1 MELFKLLGTIAI
13 DTSGVD
19 SAVSTV
25 KSKMES
31 LGEKI
36 ESVGSKVSGIGT
48 KLTLGVT
55 TPLTFLGKSA
65 ITTAADFESAM
76 SEVGAISGAT
86 GADFKALE
94 EKAKEMGRT
103 TKFSASESAEALKYM
118 AMAGWKT
125 EDMLNGL
132 EGIMNLAAASGEDL
146 GMTSDIVTDSLT
158 AFGLSASD
166 SGHFADLLAK
176 ASSNANTNVSMMGE
190 TFKYVAPVAGAMGFS
205 AEDTALAIGLMANSG
220 IKASQAGTALRSSLT
235 NLADP
240 TKEMQSV
247 MVSLGLATQETANV
261 IDDGKLQK
269 AQTKVENKTI
279 DMEKAQIKYND
290 AVKKYGVNSSQAQT
304 AALNLEKAQNNLQSA
319 VTELNAAQEGSIE
332 TTGIQN
338 NLLVDSAGNTR
349 SLREVMVTL
358 RESFKGLSTEQQ
370 TQAAATLFGKEA
382 MSGMLAIINASEAD
396 FNKLVDAIDSADGA
410 AKDMADTMN
419 DNLNG
424 QITLLKSQ
432 LQDLAIQFVTLIMP
446 YLRQG
451 VEWLSKLCTWIAGL
465 DDNTKKMII
474 TVAGI
479 AAAAGPVLVIGGKVI
494 SGVGKIISGVSGI
507 VSIIGKLSPAI
518 SGIISIGG
526 KLVGGIGSLIAKVG
540 SGLLP
545 ALASIPTPVWA
556 VIAVLGALVAAGVA
570 IYKNWDEIKEFGSK
584 IWSAIKDFVGNAVE
598 GIMGFF
604 SNIVDFI
611 SNNWQGLLTFIV
623 NPFVGGFKLLY
634 DNCETFRNFIDG
646 FLNNLKEGFQN
657 FKDNISEKFT
667 ELKENITEKAHEMKE
682 KVSEKFSEMKES
694 VVSKVEELKSGAI
707 EKISDLKERA
717 HEKVSEMKE
726 AVVSKVEEMKE
737 NAASKIYE
745 MSEKISSGFQE
756 MKDRAAEKFSDLK
769 EKWTS
774 KFTEA
779 KEKMISEA
787 TEMKEK
793 VGGKLEEFKTDAVE
807 KIESLKTNAVQKFH
821 ELKDAAGAKIS
832 ELSQKGIEGFN
843 SIKEKGG
850 AAISSL
856 KDFAIS
862 KFHEMGEAAS
872 SKFTTVANSIANI
885 FDKTKEKVHSIVEAI
900 KGFSN
905 FEWKLPDIKLPH
917 FNIDGE
923 FSLNPPSIPH
933 FGVEWYANGGVLTD
947 PTAFG
952 FNPYSGNVM
961 VGGEA
966 GEEAIAPV
974 DILKAYVREAVADS
988 NLKLYDV
995 LNAILALLQKYIP
1008 DMANKQLVLNTGALV
1023 GEIAEPMNEELG
1035 KIAYM
1040 RGRRN

>member
-13 DTSGVD
+13 DASGVD

-25 KSKMES
+25 KSKIES
-31 LGEKI
+31 LGNNI
-36 ESVGSKVSGIGT
+36 QSVGDKISGIGT
-48 KLTLGVT
+48 KLTVGVT
-55 TPLTFLGKSA
+55 TPLTLLGKSA

-76 SEVGAISGAT
+76 SEVAAISGAT
-86 GADFKALE
+86 GEDFTALE
-94 EKAKEMGRT
+94 ELAKEMGET
-103 TKFSASESAEALKYM
+103 TKFSASESAEALTYM

-125 EDMLNGL
+125 DDMLGGL
-132 EGIMNLAAASGEDL
+132 EGVLNLAAASGEDL
-146 GMTSDIVTDSLT
+146 ATTSDIVTDALT
-158 AFGLSASD
+158 AMGYSASD
-166 SGHFADLLAK
+166 AGKLADVMAA
-176 ASSNANTNVSMMGE
+176 ASSNANTNVSLMGE
-190 TFKYVAPVAGAMGFS
+190 TFKYAGTMAGTMGYS
-205 AEDTALAIGLMANSG
+205 MEDVALAIGLMANSG
-220 IKASQAGTALRSSLT
+220 VKGSMAGTALNSIISR
-235 NLADP
+235 
-240 TKEMQSV
+240 
-247 MVSLGLATQETANV
+247 LATNTSGATDCINELGVEFYNADGSARNFGDV
-261 IDDGKLQK
+261 IDELR
-269 AQTKVENKTI
+269 
-279 DMEKAQIKYND
+279 
-290 AVKKYGVNSSQAQT
+290 
-304 AALNLEKAQNNLQSA
+304 AATN
-319 VTELNAAQEGSIE
+319 
-332 TTGIQN
+332 
-338 NLLVDSAGNTR
+338 
-349 SLREVMVTL
+349 
-358 RESFKGLSTEQQ
+358 GLTTEQQ
-370 TQAAATLFGKEA
+370 AEIASTIAGEEA
-382 MSGMLAIINASEAD
+382 KKGLLAILNATEAD
-396 FNKLVDAIDSADGA
+396 YKKLKAAINDCDGSA
-410 AKDMADTMN
+410 KNMADTMN

-424 QITLLKSQ
+424 QLTLLKSQ
-432 LQDLAIQFVTLIMP
+432 LEALAIQFVELIMP

-451 VEWLSKLCTWIAGL
+451 VEWLSNLCTWISGL

-474 TVAGI
+474 TIAGI
-479 AAAAGPVLVIGGKVI
+479 AAAAGPVLVVGGKVI
-494 SGVGKIISGVSGI
+494 SGVGKIISGVSNVIG
-507 VSIIGKLSPAI
+507 IIGKLSPAI
-518 SGIISIGG
+518 SGVISIGG
-526 KLVGGIGSLIAKVG
+526 KLVGGIGSLISKVG

-545 ALASIPTPVWA
+545 ALAAIPAPVWI

-584 IWSAIKDFVGNAVE
+584 IWSAIKDFVGNAIE

-694 VVSKVEELKSGAI
+694 VISKVEELKAGAI
-707 EKISDLKERA
+707 EKISDLKEKA
-717 HEKVSEMKE
+717 HEKISEMKE
-726 AVVSKVEEMKE
+726 NVVSKVEEMKE
-737 NAASKIYE
+737 NATAKIHE
-745 MSEKISSGFQE
+745 MSEKISSGFQD
-756 MKDRAAEKFSDLK
+756 MKDRAAEKFNDLK

-774 KFTEA
+774 KFTET

-793 VGGKLEEFKTDAVE
+793 VGEKLEEFKTSAVE
-807 KIESLKTNAVQKFH
+807 KIESLKSSSVQKFQ

-850 AAISSL
+850 TAISSL
-856 KDFAIS
+856 KDFAVS
-862 KFHEMGEAAS
+862 KFSEMGEIVS
-872 SKFTTVANSIANI
+872 SKFTTVANNI
-885 FDKTKEKVHSIVEAI
+885 TDIFGKAKDKLLGIVDTI
-900 KGFSN
+900 KGF
-905 FEWKLPDIKLPH
+905 FDFDWKLPEIKLPH
-917 FNIDGE
+917 FSIDGE

-933 FGVEWYANGGVLTD
+933 IGVEWYANGGVLTE
-947 PTAFG
+947 PTVFG

-961 VGGEA
+961 GGGEA

-995 LNAILALLQKYIP
+995 LNAILALLQEYIP
-1008 DMANKQLVLNTGALV
+1008 DMTNKQLVLNTGALV
-1023 GEIAEPMNEELG
+1023 GELAEPMNEELG